1 MTTFKEYVLDW
12 FHQLVKDHSTDE
24 NWLCNLFT
32 QLGYDETEYPEEEG
46 QSIYDFL
53 MEMSDGDEIYEAVF
67 GRGAKVKCLD
77 DLPDTESFL
86 VDMFRHVGLQ
96 YVHKYG
102 FAVEL
107 LDDMAWQCLDYTNP
121 INFFKDLQHGG
132 CVSGMIGMFVY
143 HNDCKRFYIE
153 HIDDMESFVEDLED
167 EIGCGIQNRQKLPHY
182 TFICWVC
189 YEELAHK
196 IASELWNDEF

>member
-1 MTTFKEYVLDW
+1 MINFKEYVLDW
-12 FHQLVKDHSTDE
+12 FHQLVEEHYTDKE
-24 NWLCNLFT
+24 WQRDLFH
-32 QLGYDETEYPEEEG
+32 QLGYNEAEYLDDGE
-46 QSIYDFL
+46 SIYDFL
-53 MEMSDGDEIYEAVF
+53 LAMSDENFLYEALF
-67 GRGAKVKCLD
+67 GYSVKVKNLD

-96 YVHKYG
+96 YVHKYS

-132 CVSGMIGMFVY
+132 CVSGMIGMFIY

-167 EIGCGIQNRQKLPHY
+167 EIGCDIQNRQKLPHY

-196 IASELWNDEF
+196 IASGLWNDEF